1 MKNKFLTPSVR
12 ERFFRWGV
20 YDCFEGDFK
29 LLKKALG
36 KIYVEIVDVC
46 MCYRQQVQSQPGERY
61 WIEEEEIAEIQK
73 KEKYGQHTNL

>member
-1 MKNKFLTPSVR
+1 MNCSTNAVLQTISPGEVFQMA
-12 ERFFRWGV
+12 V

-46 MCYRQQVQSQPGERY
+46 MCYRQQVQSEPGERY
-61 WIEEEEIAEIQK
+61 WIEKEEIAEIQK
-73 KEKYGQHTNL
+73 KI

>member
-1 MKNKFLTPSVR
+1 MNDCVR
-12 ERFFRWGV
+12 NILNTINPGEVFQMGV

-46 MCYRQQVQSQPGERY
+46 MCYHQQVQSEPGERY

-73 KEKYGQHTNL
+73 KERRK

>member
-1 MKNKFLTPSVR
+1 MNNSTNVVLQTISPGEIFQM
-12 ERFFRWGV
+12 GV

-36 KIYVEIVDVC
+36 KIYVEIIDVC

-61 WIEEEEIAEIQK
+61 WIEEGEIAEIKK
-73 KEKYGQHTNL
+73 KEKQKN

>member
-1 MKNKFLTPSVR
+1 MNNCVR
-12 ERFFRWGV
+12 NVLNTISPGEIFQMGV

-46 MCYRQQVQSQPGERY
+46 MCYRQQVQSEPGEKY
-61 WIEEEEIAEIQK
+61 WIEEREIAEIKK
-73 KEKYGQHTNL
+73 KEKRK